1 MKNNIKKQLKKAR
14 HPAEIPLMIVAA
26 LITIAFY
33 VFLAY
38 LCVRAATNED
48 ALNKLMEFLGT
59 DNSTVKFIVK
69 FGAWGVI
76 IIIIYLAL
84 YLTYLDKV
92 YIGKSSVSSV
102 RLKDSKYKDI
112 NDTIVEYCKKLGIKR
127 IPLAYIEYSPVD
139 SSFLGVKVRGD
150 DAVSVSSNKIVQAEQ
165 KNDFAYIRYLLA
177 RRMAHI
183 YLGHNNLFLTVFT
196 FVAKLIPIFSNAY
209 ERAMCYSTDKV
220 VEALIGEDETIKGI
234 YSTYYDDALYE
245 ENADINMIIQDK
257 IKTENNSE
265 VIGRFIENLF
275 SDDPLP
281 NYRLEAIYKEGKTGR
296 LF

>member
-14 HPAEIPLMIVAA
+14 HPAEIPLTIVAV
-26 LITIAFY
+26 LITLAFY
-33 VFLAY
+33 GFIAY
-38 LCVRAATNED
+38 LCFKAATNEE

-59 DNSTVKFIVK
+59 DSDAVKFIVK

-76 IIIIYLAL
+76 IVIAYFSL
-84 YLTYLDKV
+84 YLIYLDKV
-92 YIGKSSVSSV
+92 FIGKSSVSSV

-112 NDTIVEYCKKLGIKR
+112 NGTIVEYCDKLGIKQ
-127 IPLAYIEYSPVD
+127 IPLAYIEDIPVD

-150 DAVSVSSNKIVQAEQ
+150 DAVSVSSKSIMQAG
-165 KNDFAYIRYLLA
+165 KNDDFAYVKYLLA
-177 RRMAHI
+177 RRIAHI
-183 YLGHNNLFLTVFT
+183 YLGHNNLFVIVFT
-196 FVAKLIPIFSNAY
+196 FIAKLIPVLSNVY
-209 ERAMCYSTDKV
+209 ERSMCYSTDKV
-220 VEALIGEDETIKGI
+220 VEVLIGEDETIKGI
-234 YSTYYDDALYE
+234 YSTFYDDSLYE
-245 ENADINMIIQDK
+245 EDADINKIIEDK